1 MNINRFIE
9 AQNRYH
15 NIALNELKNGRKQS
29 HWMWFIFPQLQG
41 LGSSSMAQ
49 YYAINDINEAKEYW
63 SNEYL
68 RKNYLELCEVLLNLD
83 DNNSKNIFGY
93 IDSIKLQSSLTLF
106 YQVEKIELI
115 KKLIDKFYNGELD
128 IKTINILN
136 K

>member
-15 NIALNELKNGRKQS
+15 NIALNELKNGRKQT
-29 HWMWFIFPQLQG
+29 HWMWFIFPQIQG

-106 YQVEKIELI
+106 YQVENIELI
-115 KKLIDKFYNGELD
+115 TKLINKFYNGELD